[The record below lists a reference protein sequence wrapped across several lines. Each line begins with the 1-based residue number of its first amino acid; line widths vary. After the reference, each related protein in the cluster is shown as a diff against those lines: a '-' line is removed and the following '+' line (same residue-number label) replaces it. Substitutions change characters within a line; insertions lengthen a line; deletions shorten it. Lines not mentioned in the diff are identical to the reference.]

1 MRIWVKQCRALFL
14 ERSTDIT
21 SSKPSNWNL
30 LLLPLQ
36 PLPAPTC
43 NNSLWV
49 SISVTPTTIN
59 TVAETRNLGDIC
71 FFSSLLL
78 HSSGHKIQW
87 IPPNTTLICHFSP
100 YSSPTSCSWTCPL
113 LPGFPQQ
120 LQAGLPALL
129 APIPVPQ
136 RRLWETFLLKSLCLK
151 PRNSS
156 SATSLYSVCEV
167 LFISPSYCLSPNH
180 LFPLQGGSPPISRI
194 HSCHCLFADAFLT
207 CLDSSPTSFSSSGA
221 VYLLP
226 PSSRNSCQ
234 PLPHHNSVAL

>member
-1 MRIWVKQCRALFL
+1 M

-30 LLLPLQ
+30 FLLPLQ

-59 TVAETRNLGDIC
+59 AVAETRNLGDIC

-78 HSSGHKIQW
+78 HSTGHKIQW
-87 IPPNTTLICHFSP
+87 IPSNTTLICHFSP

-129 APIPVPQ
+129 APIPIPQ
-136 RRLWETFLLKSLCLK
+136 RRLWEIFLLEVTLLKTPLQLASQQPPFTRFVRSYLSLHLTASFQTICSHSK
-151 PRNSS
+151 
-156 SATSLYSVCEV
+156 EV
-167 LFISPSYCLSPNH
+167 LPPFLEYTLVTVSLQMPFSP
-180 LFPLQGGSPPISRI
+180 
-194 HSCHCLFADAFLT
+194 A
-207 CLDSSPTSFSSSGA
+207 
-221 VYLLP
+221 
-226 PSSRNSCQ
+226 
-234 PLPHHNSVAL
+234 